1 MSLFLCQVS
10 VTFRQVQIKFGQTD
24 DRERELINPNYSYRR
39 FNYRTNLD
47 FDVTD
52 NFNMR
57 LDVSSRFMDI
67 NEPYNMNVTG
77 ELYDFSKMH
86 PYSAPLLNPD
96 GSFAYLY
103 DTQDRKPTLNARLA
117 NEGYKR
123 TRRNDNNILYGATWK
138 MDFLTPGLAADF
150 QLIVSATYIQSS
162 IMPKAREYLGSPIL
176 SPSMLSCPHNPVLL
190 S

>member
-1 MSLFLCQVS
+1 MRYFVS
-10 VTFRQVQIKFGQTD
+10 AGYFTQNGLVKDFGGNSGD
-24 DRERELINPNYSYRR
+24 GVNPNYSYRR

-117 NEGYKR
+117 NEGR
-123 TRRNDNNILYGATWK
+123 C
-138 MDFLTPGLAADF
+138 
-150 QLIVSATYIQSS
+150 V
-162 IMPKAREYLGSPIL
+162 
-176 SPSMLSCPHNPVLL
+176 
-190 S
+190 

>member
-1 MSLFLCQVS
+1 MVLCLISVYWRRYDAFRIILILMGILMSIGMMRFLRNGISGEHKCWCLRWFKNWDIYFCGYFTQNGLV
-10 VTFRQVQIKFGQTD
+10 KDFGGNSSD
-24 DRERELINPNYSYRR
+24 GVNPNYSYRR

-77 ELYDFSKMH
+77 IFMISLRCTLIRLHFWI
-86 PYSAPLLNPD
+86 PD

-103 DTQDRKPTLNARLA
+103 DTQDRNRHWTHGWQMKDINA
-117 NEGYKR
+117 Y
-123 TRRNDNNILYGATWK
+123 
-138 MDFLTPGLAADF
+138 
-150 QLIVSATYIQSS
+150 
-162 IMPKAREYLGSPIL
+162 
-176 SPSMLSCPHNPVLL
+176 
-190 S
+190 

>member
-1 MSLFLCQVS
+1 
-10 VTFRQVQIKFGQTD
+10 
-24 DRERELINPNYSYRR
+24 
-39 FNYRTNLD
+39 
-47 FDVTD
+47 
-52 NFNMR
+52 MR

-150 QLIVSATYIQSS
+150 QLAYSSSMKIIVQ
-162 IMPKAREYLGSPIL
+162 
-176 SPSMLSCPHNPVLL
+176 
-190 S
+190 

>member
-1 MSLFLCQVS
+1 
-10 VTFRQVQIKFGQTD
+10 
-24 DRERELINPNYSYRR
+24 
-39 FNYRTNLD
+39 
-47 FDVTD
+47 
-52 NFNMR
+52 
-57 LDVSSRFMDI
+57 
-67 NEPYNMNVTG
+67 
-77 ELYDFSKMH
+77 MH

-150 QLIVSATYIQSS
+150 QLAYSSSDENYRAVMRTRYPTYHYDSATGLYNINPNGVYDYEQYFVYNSTD
-162 IMPKAREYLGSPIL
+162 KAIKDLNYKCTLKYA
-176 SPSMLSCPHNPVLL
+176 SCFQ
-190 S
+190 

>member
-1 MSLFLCQVS
+1 
-10 VTFRQVQIKFGQTD
+10 
-24 DRERELINPNYSYRR
+24 
-39 FNYRTNLD
+39 
-47 FDVTD
+47 
-52 NFNMR
+52 
-57 LDVSSRFMDI
+57 
-67 NEPYNMNVTG
+67 MNVTG

-150 QLIVSATYIQSS
+150 QLAYSS
-162 IMPKAREYLGSPIL
+162 SDENYRAVMPLHRKQEAACTFHLRDGGNC
-176 SPSMLSCPHNPVLL
+176 SMLHHPGE
-190 S
+190 